1 MVSLILAHTD
11 NIANLV
17 GDFTNDGGILDAV
30 PGFTSRDYSQGEV
43 IYVNG
48 TSDSNSGYFMALK
61 NVSSGS
67 SIQDTGNKHSLW
79 IRLADREGGGFAESY
94 PNAPVYD
101 HTNLKY
107 NSEGEAVAYLQGD
120 VVKVPAHWASPG
132 SYVFL
137 EAKADISRGISL
149 EALFRPGHPRHRP
162 H

>member
-1 MVSLILAHTD
+1 MVLQTAIPD
-11 NIANLV
+11 I
-17 GDFTNDGGILDAV
+17 
-30 PGFTSRDYSQGEV
+30 
-43 IYVNG
+43 
-48 TSDSNSGYFMALK
+48 MALK

-149 EALFRPGHPRHRP
+149 EALFNPVTHGIGPTKLLIMLVLTGGWSNR
-162 H
+162 